1 MKRVLSVMTAAV
13 FAGALAVP
21 VFAQEKGAPESAP
34 ATTAP
39 AKSSSETMKPMTHHH
54 HYHHHHLVRHHH
66 HTMMSGS
73 KGTSS
78 KMGAETAPAP
88 AAPASGEAK
97 P

>member
-1 MKRVLSVMTAAV
+1 MKRGLSVMTAAV

-21 VFAQEKGAPESAP
+21 VFAQDKGAPESAP
-34 ATTAP
+34 AATAP

-54 HYHHHHLVRHHH
+54 HHHHWVRKHH
-66 HTMMSGS
+66 HTTKSGS
-73 KGTSS
+73 KGTSA